1 MVDSRNPPSSNRLA
15 TRLFV
20 RFARRNAR
28 FPFLDR
34 ISNRNRWSNRRRNR
48 MIESA

>member
-15 TRLFV
+15 TRLFA
-20 RFARRNAR
+20 RFARRNAP
-28 FPFLDR
+28 FPFLGR

-48 MIESA
+48 MIGSA